1 MFDVVTASS
10 STVSLDIYGFL
21 TILLLMFGLFLVL
34 AGAFTAYFGSG
45 KSRSIGVGLLVGGVV
60 IGLLAGYWYHIASA
74 HLGGLLWGT
83 FLVLVAALLGAL
95 VAIGIFLVAIMKS

>member
-1 MFDVVTASS
+1 MFDVVTAG

-21 TILLLMFGLFLVL
+21 TILLLLFGLFLVL

-45 KSRSIGVGLLVGGVV
+45 KSRSIGVALLVGGIV
-60 IGLLAGYWYHIASA
+60 IGILSGYWYHMASKD
-74 HLGGLLWGT
+74 LSSLLWGT

-95 VAIGIFLVAIMKS
+95 IAIAIFLVAIMKS